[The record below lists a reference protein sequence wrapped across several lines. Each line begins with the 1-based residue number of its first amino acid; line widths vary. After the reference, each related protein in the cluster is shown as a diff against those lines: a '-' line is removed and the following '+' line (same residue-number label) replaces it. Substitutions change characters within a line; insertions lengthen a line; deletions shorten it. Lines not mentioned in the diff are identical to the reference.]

1 MCTISKKAP
10 KGATKMANNVARAI
24 RQDRQTIEALC
35 TEFRARWAKV
45 YPKEF
50 SADMERINKLLKEAP
65 KDELLRREKW
75 DLEQVA
81 CKRKALRLTED
92 VTESI
97 KGLHD
102 FGLTFEKICLYWME
116 QGLQGTRF
124 LNDDGVVCEK
134 KKNKETGEYEFAP
147 IEKWTEAKFMRMLRI
162 ASVDVNTEFA
172 VSVR

>member
-50 SADMERINKLLKEAP
+50 SDDLERINKMLKDAP

-75 DLEQVA
+75 ALEQVA
-81 CKRKALRLTED
+81 CKRKALRLTDD

-134 KKNKETGEYEFAP
+134 KKNKETGEYEFVP

>member
-1 MCTISKKAP
+1 MCTVSKKAP

-24 RQDRQTIEALC
+24 RQDRQTIESLC

-50 SADMERINKLLKEAP
+50 SDEMERINKLLKDAP

-75 DLEQVA
+75 ALEQVA

-124 LNDDGVVCEK
+124 LNEDGVVCDK
-134 KKNKETGEYEFAP
+134 KKNKETGEFVFVP

-162 ASVDVNTEFA
+162 ASVDVAAEFK

>member
-134 KKNKETGEYEFAP
+134 KKNKETGEYEFVP

>member
-1 MCTISKKAP
+1 MNTISKKAP

-50 SADMERINKLLKEAP
+50 SAEMERINALLKDAP
-65 KDELLRREKW
+65 KDELLRRDKW

-81 CKRKALRLTED
+81 CKRKALRLTEE

-124 LNDDGVVCEK
+124 LNDDGVVCDK
-134 KKNKETGEYEFAP
+134 KKNKETGEFEFVP
-147 IEKWTEAKFMRMLRI
+147 IEKWTESKFMRMLRI
-162 ASVDVNTEFA
+162 ASVDIQTEIK
-172 VSVR
+172 VSLR